1 MEYVPCIGNSSYSF
15 WRILLKLY
23 RCFKDGLKICIL
35 FFQNPEIIF
44 YHFLR
49 IFNLDIF
56 RALILQIC
64 IWSMYLVSATSPTVF
79 GESFW
84 NFTDVLRMVW
94 RYAYCF
100 FQNPEIIFY
109 HFFRIFNLDIFR
121 ALILQICIW
130 SIYLVSATPPTVFGE
145 SFWNF
150 TVVFRMVWRYA
161 YCFLRILKLFFL
173 HFNLDI
179 FSSLYATDMYR
190 EYMPC
195 IGNPAYSFRPIL
207 LKLYRYFAAFL
218 WFHMRNLSLAGYNCS
233 GGASCMACSF
243 INLDIFRALI
253 LQICIWSMYLVSAT
267 PPTVFGE
274 SFWNFTGVLRMVWRY
289 AYCFFQNPEIIF
301 YHFFR
306 IFNLYIFRALI
317 LQICIWSMYLV
328 SATPPTVCGESFWNF
343 TGVLRMVWRYAYCFF
358 QNPEIIFYH
367 FLRIFNLDIFRALI
381 LQICIWS
388 MYVVWATPPTVFGE
402 SFWNF
407 TDVLRMVWR
416 YAYCFFRILKL
427 FFITFFAFLT

>member
-1 MEYVPCIGNSSYSF
+1 MEYVPLIGNSSYSF
-15 WRILLKLY
+15 WWILLKLY

-64 IWSMYLVSATSPTVF
+64 IWSMYLVSATPPTVF

-84 NFTDVLRMVW
+84 NFTDVL
-94 RYAYCF
+94 
-100 FQNPEIIFY
+100 
-109 HFFRIFNLDIFR
+109 
-121 ALILQICIW
+121 
-130 SIYLVSATPPTVFGE
+130 
-145 SFWNF
+145 
-150 TVVFRMVWRYA
+150 RMVWRYA

-243 INLDIFRALI
+243 ISTLINHFHFEGMKADFNSLLKTAHFSCLQVLFGSTAVVAMFHLQYIALSSQPGSSPFSHRHWLDSRWF
-253 LQICIWSMYLVSAT
+253 IC
-267 PPTVFGE
+267 
-274 SFWNFTGVLRMVWRY
+274 
-289 AYCFFQNPEIIF
+289 
-301 YHFFR
+301 
-306 IFNLYIFRALI
+306 
-317 LQICIWSMYLV
+317 
-328 SATPPTVCGESFWNF
+328 
-343 TGVLRMVWRYAYCFF
+343 
-358 QNPEIIFYH
+358 
-367 FLRIFNLDIFRALI
+367 
-381 LQICIWS
+381 
-388 MYVVWATPPTVFGE
+388 
-402 SFWNF
+402 
-407 TDVLRMVWR
+407 
-416 YAYCFFRILKL
+416 K
-427 FFITFFAFLT
+427 

>member
-1 MEYVPCIGNSSYSF
+1 MSQICNSIFCDLLLETWHHYVMSLFIGWRLVLHCFLCPATRKWRGIMLYPPKFWVSVRPSVRLSVCPSVRPFVSAHHHSCIGNSSYSF
-15 WRILLKLY
+15 RPILLKLY

-44 YHFLR
+44 YHFFP

-64 IWSMYLVSATSPTVF
+64 IWSM
-79 GESFW
+79 
-84 NFTDVLRMVW
+84 
-94 RYAYCF
+94 
-100 FQNPEIIFY
+100 
-109 HFFRIFNLDIFR
+109 
-121 ALILQICIW
+121 
-130 SIYLVSATPPTVFGE
+130 YLVSATPPTVFGE

-195 IGNPAYSFRPIL
+195 IGNPTYSFRPIL

-243 INLDIFRALI
+243 IMPRHQKVAGYYVIPSEI
-253 LQICIWSMYLVSAT
+253 LSVRPSVCLSVRPSVRQR
-267 PPTVFGE
+267 PPPF
-274 SFWNFTGVLRMVWRY
+274 
-289 AYCFFQNPEIIF
+289 
-301 YHFFR
+301 
-306 IFNLYIFRALI
+306 LYRQLL
-317 LQICIWSMYLV
+317 LQ
-328 SATPPTVCGESFWNF
+328 F
-343 TGVLRMVWRYAYCFF
+343 
-358 QNPEIIFYH
+358 
-367 FLRIFNLDIFRALI
+367 
-381 LQICIWS
+381 
-388 MYVVWATPPTVFGE
+388 
-402 SFWNF
+402 
-407 TDVLRMVWR
+407 
-416 YAYCFFRILKL
+416 
-427 FFITFFAFLT
+427 